1 MPINSTGFIKIP
13 QDYAIKPVQKKDEES
28 KQNLF
33 VDKSLSQS
41 AKYMIG
47 ATALAGVVALGII
60 GHRNNWWTNA
70 KKVVQQESVKNSAE
84 AAAQPVKKTSKNPNK
99 TIKEINPTQRTIN
112 KINAE
117 LSKETKHAK
126 RALRQ
131 YNEIYT
137 EFNEVCYRHGSD
149 YVKYLK
155 ENKIPF
161 EAGKDGIRVFDKEG
175 KLTRIIK
182 GLDADNKISQTYIEY
197 YDKNGKL
204 AKIVSFVDNTPSL
217 HFYDNNGNLS
227 KRIVPISKIGGTRP
241 SVMTAEFKNNRLT
254 KEAIYIQP
262 MDNNY
267 DNALVLKVIN
277 HKKAT
282 EYGAISV
289 GSKDKYAILSN
300 KRYELYDGNELKEI
314 QHHTNGTII
323 VNDSFNSY
331 RYYLFNSNNEI
342 VRTKELMPGW
352 FEHITLDSKT
362 GNKSS
367 GLSLKNGKLDDYI
380 EYDPNNGQPTR
391 KIFEAFDH
399 ETMFMDIPFING
411 KGDMAQAKY
420 IKKSDFDVAPFLE
433 RYKLEHIK

>member
-84 AAAQPVKKTSKNPNK
+84 AAAQPVKKASKNPNK
-99 TIKEINPTQRTIN
+99 TIKETNPTQRTIN

-137 EFNEVCYRHGSD
+137 EFHEVCYRHGSD

-289 GSKDKYAILSN
+289 GSKDKYAITSN
-300 KRYELYDGNELKEI
+300 KTYWLDEANELTEI
-314 QHHTNGTII
+314 QHYI
-323 VNDSFNSY
+323 NDSFNSY
-331 RYYLFNSNNEI
+331 RHYLFNSNNEI

-352 FEHITLDSKT
+352 LEHITLDSKT
-362 GNKSS
+362 GSKSS

-380 EYDPNNGQPTR
+380 EYDPNNGQHTR
-391 KIFEAFDH
+391 KIFGAFDD

>member
-84 AAAQPVKKTSKNPNK
+84 AAQPVKKASKNPNK
-99 TIKEINPTQRTIN
+99 TIKETNPTQRTIN

-137 EFNEVCYRHGSD
+137 EFHEVCYRHGSD

-289 GSKDKYAILSN
+289 GSKDKYAITSN
-300 KRYELYDGNELKEI
+300 KTYWLDEANELTEI
-314 QHHTNGTII
+314 QHYI
-323 VNDSFNSY
+323 NDSFNSY
-331 RYYLFNSNNEI
+331 RYYSFNSNNEI

-352 FEHITLDSKT
+352 LEHITLDSKT
-362 GNKSS
+362 GSKSS

-391 KIFEAFDH
+391 KIFEAFDD

>member
-84 AAAQPVKKTSKNPNK
+84 AAAQPVKKASKNPNK
-99 TIKEINPTQRTIN
+99 TIKETNPTQRTIN

-137 EFNEVCYRHGSD
+137 EFHEVCYKHGSD

-161 EAGKDGIRVFDKEG
+161 EACKDGIRVFDKEG

-254 KEAIYIQP
+254 KESIYIQP

-289 GSKDKYAILSN
+289 GSKDKYAITSN
-300 KRYELYDGNELKEI
+300 KTYWLDEANELTEI
-314 QHHTNGTII
+314 QH
-323 VNDSFNSY
+323 
-331 RYYLFNSNNEI
+331 YY
-342 VRTKELMPGW
+342 
-352 FEHITLDSKT
+352 
-362 GNKSS
+362 
-367 GLSLKNGKLDDYI
+367 
-380 EYDPNNGQPTR
+380 
-391 KIFEAFDH
+391 
-399 ETMFMDIPFING
+399 
-411 KGDMAQAKY
+411 
-420 IKKSDFDVAPFLE
+420 
-433 RYKLEHIK
+433 

>member
-84 AAAQPVKKTSKNPNK
+84 AAQPVKKASKNPNK
-99 TIKEINPTQRTIN
+99 TIKETNPTQRTIN

-137 EFNEVCYRHGSD
+137 EFHEVCYRHGSD

-217 HFYDNNGNLS
+217 HFYDNNLS

-289 GSKDKYAILSN
+289 GSKDKYAITSN
-300 KRYELYDGNELKEI
+300 KTYWLDEANELTEI
-314 QHHTNGTII
+314 QHYI
-323 VNDSFNSY
+323 NDSFNSY
-331 RYYLFNSNNEI
+331 RHYLFNSNNEI

-352 FEHITLDSKT
+352 LEHITLDSKT
-362 GNKSS
+362 GSKSS

-391 KIFEAFDH
+391 KIFEAFDD

>member
-84 AAAQPVKKTSKNPNK
+84 AAAQPVKKATKNPNK
-99 TIKEINPTQRTIN
+99 TIKETNPTQRTIN

-137 EFNEVCYRHGSD
+137 EFHEVCYRHGSD

-182 GLDADNKISQTYIEY
+182 GLGADNKISQTYIEY

-241 SVMTAEFKNNRLT
+241 SVMTAEFKNNRLI

-289 GSKDKYAILSN
+289 GSKDKYAITSN
-300 KRYELYDGNELKEI
+300 KTYWLDEANELTEI
-314 QHHTNGTII
+314 QHYI
-323 VNDSFNSY
+323 NDSFNSY
-331 RYYLFNSNNEI
+331 RYYSFNSNNEI

-352 FEHITLDSKT
+352 LEHITLDSKT
-362 GNKSS
+362 GSKSS
-367 GLSLKNGKLDDYI
+367 CLSLKNGKLDDYI

-391 KIFEAFDH
+391 KIFEAFDD

-433 RYKLEHIK
+433 RYRCALP

>member
-99 TIKEINPTQRTIN
+99 TIKETNPTQRTIN

-137 EFNEVCYRHGSD
+137 EFNEVCYKHGSD

-155 ENKIPF
+155 EYKIPF
-161 EAGKDGIRVFDKEG
+161 EAGKDGIRVFD
-175 KLTRIIK
+175 
-182 GLDADNKISQTYIEY
+182 
-197 YDKNGKL
+197 
-204 AKIVSFVDNTPSL
+204 
-217 HFYDNNGNLS
+217 
-227 KRIVPISKIGGTRP
+227 
-241 SVMTAEFKNNRLT
+241 
-254 KEAIYIQP
+254 
-262 MDNNY
+262 
-267 DNALVLKVIN
+267 
-277 HKKAT
+277 
-282 EYGAISV
+282 
-289 GSKDKYAILSN
+289 
-300 KRYELYDGNELKEI
+300 
-314 QHHTNGTII
+314 
-323 VNDSFNSY
+323 
-331 RYYLFNSNNEI
+331 
-342 VRTKELMPGW
+342 
-352 FEHITLDSKT
+352 
-362 GNKSS
+362 
-367 GLSLKNGKLDDYI
+367 
-380 EYDPNNGQPTR
+380 
-391 KIFEAFDH
+391 
-399 ETMFMDIPFING
+399 
-411 KGDMAQAKY
+411 
-420 IKKSDFDVAPFLE
+420 
-433 RYKLEHIK
+433 

>member
-1 MPINSTGFIKIP
+1 MPINSTDFIKIP

-84 AAAQPVKKTSKNPNK
+84 AAAQPVKKASKNPNK
-99 TIKEINPTQRTIN
+99 TIKETNPTQRTIN

-137 EFNEVCYRHGSD
+137 EFHEVCYRHGSD

-182 GLDADNKISQTYIEY
+182 GLDTDNKISQSYIEY

-267 DNALVLKVIN
+267 DNTLVLKVIN

-289 GSKDKYAILSN
+289 GSKNKYAITSN
-300 KRYELYDGNELKEI
+300 KRYCLNEANELTEI
-314 QHHTNGTII
+314 QHYI
-323 VNDSFNSY
+323 NDSFNSY
-331 RYYLFNSNNEI
+331 RYYSFNSNNEI
-342 VRTKELMPGW
+342 VRTEELMPGW
-352 FEHITLDSKT
+352 IEHITLDSKT
-362 GNKSS
+362 GSKSS

-391 KIFEAFDH
+391 KNF
-399 ETMFMDIPFING
+399 
-411 KGDMAQAKY
+411 
-420 IKKSDFDVAPFLE
+420 
-433 RYKLEHIK
+433 

>member
-70 KKVVQQESVKNSAE
+70 KKVVQQESIKNSAE

-99 TIKEINPTQRTIN
+99 TIKETNPTQRTIN

-117 LSKETKHAK
+117 LSKETKNAK

-137 EFNEVCYRHGSD
+137 EFNEVCYKHGSD

-182 GLDADNKISQTYIEY
+182 GLDTDNKISQTYIEY

-289 GSKDKYAILSN
+289 GSKDKYAITSN
-300 KRYELYDGNELKEI
+300 KTYRLNEANELKET
-314 QHHTNGTII
+314 QHYS
-323 VNDSFNSY
+323 NDSFNSY
-331 RYYLFNSNNEI
+331 RHYLFNSNNEI
-342 VRTKELMPGW
+342 VRTKELRPGW

-362 GNKSS
+362 GTKSS
-367 GLSLKNGKLDDYI
+367 SLSLKNGKLEEYI

-391 KIFEAFDH
+391 KIFEAFDD